1 MGERKLINQE
11 RWSEYLSSVT
21 AGNRGRLIAVDIAA
35 PSEVLDVDE
44 IDIPEVGAPLFSLEY
59 EPAGK
64 GDLILLSTGDNELVY
79 EHAIKGPRELTETLN
94 DDGSLDFLEV
104 LDLGGGRTRVNFL
117 D

>member
-64 GDLILLSTGDNELVY
+64 GDLILLCHQGAEGADGD
-79 EHAIKGPRELTETLN
+79 AQ
-94 DDGSLDFLEV
+94 
-104 LDLGGGRTRVNFL
+104 
-117 D
+117 